1 MKKTTEFRLEDGMV
15 YKFRI
20 PYSSIIK
27 LRDEGIDL
35 LSKKGME
42 DIDKDPG
49 KLIKIFWFGLNAA
62 GQDFT
67 LEQATDIMDDILSEM
82 YVEDFAAVLRESIQI
97 KTKQS
102 HDQNSKKKQKKSR

>member
-1 MKKTTEFRLEDGMV
+1 MKKGTEFRLEDGTV
-15 YKFRI
+15 YTFRI

-49 KLIKIFWFGLNAA
+49 KLIQIFWVGLHAA

-82 YVEDFAAVLRESIQI
+82 YVEDFAEILRESIQI

-102 HDQNSKKKQKKSR
+102 HDPDPKKKQKKSR